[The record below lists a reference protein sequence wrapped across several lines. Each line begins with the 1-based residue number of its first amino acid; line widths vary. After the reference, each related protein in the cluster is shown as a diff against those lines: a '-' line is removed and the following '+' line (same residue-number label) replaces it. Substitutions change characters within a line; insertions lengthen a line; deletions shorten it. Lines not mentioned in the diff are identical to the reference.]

1 LSQVEKRAAA
11 SLVEQE
17 PSIAVQDALEQVTQ
31 RLREVEQAIGAVIV
45 GQNEVVHQTLM
56 AMLAGGHVLL
66 EGVPGLGK
74 TALVRAVGG
83 VTGLSFR
90 RIQFTPDLMPADITG
105 TQVYDG
111 KNSAEPFRF
120 APGPIFAHIVLAD
133 EINRATPKTQSALL
147 EAMQERTVT
156 VGGTGHLLPEPF
168 FVLATQNPLE
178 MEGTY
183 PLPEAQM
190 DRFLFKVNVEF
201 PAADELLAIG
211 ALTTGVQKPEIRTVL
226 EPGEMLRWQELVR
239 QVVMVYDVM
248 EYAVRLVLA
257 TRPEEQTA
265 PAAVRRFVRYGSGP
279 RGLQALLLGARAE
292 ALRAGRPSAGYED
305 VRQVARA
312 ALRHRVMLNF
322 EAAAEGITP
331 DALLTEIL
339 GDELK

>member
-1 LSQVEKRAAA
+1 MSQVKKTAATGLA
-11 SLVEQE
+11 EQE
-17 PSIAVQDALEQVTQ
+17 PSVDVQAALERVTG

-45 GQNEVVHQTLM
+45 GQNEVVHQALM

-120 APGPIFAHIVLAD
+120 APGPVFANIVLAD

-156 VGGTGHLLPEPF
+156 VGGTGHPLPEPF

-239 QVVMVYDVM
+239 QVVMVHDVM

-257 TRPEEQTA
+257 TRPEDQTA
-265 PAAVRRFVRYGSGP
+265 PPAVRRFVRYGSGP

-331 DALLTEIL
+331 DVLLAEIL
-339 GDELK
+339 AEEIR